1 MKQGRLYL
9 YLGQREYIS
18 CEGQIDDIKGI
29 AFVPDTAEIKG
40 MQQVIFLLNYEIE
53 LIFLLIN

>member
-40 MQQVIFLLNYEIE
+40 MK
-53 LIFLLIN
+53 